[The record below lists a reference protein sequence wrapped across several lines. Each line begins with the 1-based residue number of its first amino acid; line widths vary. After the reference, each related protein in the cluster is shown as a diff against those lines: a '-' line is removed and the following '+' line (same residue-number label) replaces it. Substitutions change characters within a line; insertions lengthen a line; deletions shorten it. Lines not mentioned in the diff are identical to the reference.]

1 MHEERPIS
9 DGQDGAMSFKG
20 MLRHLAVAL
29 TGLVVAAGAL
39 AWALGPAIERLSHTF
54 IDNLGLPGVFLGCMI
69 ADAAMIPKE
78 PFLLAAYAAGVDFW
92 TILAIGSSGAVTAGV
107 IGWLLGRRLG
117 RYAWVQDRFERHN
130 IQALMDRYGF
140 AFLVVAALMPFPY
153 SVAVWAAG
161 ATGMPFPRFL
171 VGVLFRVPKT
181 LISLGVIAGGW
192 GFGAWMHGV

>member
-1 MHEERPIS
+1 
-9 DGQDGAMSFKG
+9 MSLKG
-20 MLRHLAVAL
+20 MLRNLAVTL

-39 AWALGPAIERLSHTF
+39 AWAVGPAIERLSHTF
-54 IDNLGLPGVFLGCMI
+54 IDNLGLSGVFLGCLI
-69 ADAAMIPKE
+69 ADVAMIPKE

-92 TILAIGSSGAVTAGV
+92 TILAIGSSGAVSAGV
-107 IGWLLGRRLG
+107 IGWFLGRRLG
-117 RYAWVQDRFERHN
+117 RYAWVQARFERHN
-130 IQALMDRYGF
+130 IQALMDRYGV
-140 AFLVVAALMPFPY
+140 AFLVVAAVVPFPY

-171 VGVLFRVPKT
+171 LVLLFRVPKT